1 LITHQLAEATWWLWQ
16 VFLRKVLSSQNIL
29 GFILLEI
36 NVNYQV
42 IESSAAAQRMFA
54 GEMM

>member
-29 GFILLEI
+29 GFILLKI

-42 IESSAAAQRMFA
+42 IESSAAAQQMFA